1 MEGSFAG
8 ALRDLRTRC
17 RISQLELARRA
28 GTTQRYVSFIERG
41 QSVRAARWSCA
52 LPSRSSCRC
61 GSATTRLLA
70 AGYAPVYPQTD
81 LEDPALRPDMAMAG
95 CECALSGTSSRTVEP
110 HCEYWAGRYG
120 CRV

>member
-1 MEGSFAG
+1 MV
-8 ALRDLRTRC
+8 LRLAE
-17 RISQLELARRA
+17 SLELPLR
-28 GTTQRYVSFIERG
+28 ERND
-41 QSVRAARWSCA
+41 S
-52 LPSRSSCRC
+52 
-61 GSATTRLLA
+61 LLA
-70 AGYAPVYPQTD
+70 AGYAPIYPQTD